1 MRAWFAA
8 GATTAFTGRYVLLR
22 MLLVKFKRNV
32 DALNAGDHRPLLR
45 SYHRDAV
52 LRFADGDHRWA
63 GVHAGR
69 DAIEEFLKS
78 FVHAGLRGEIV
89 EAYFG
94 GPPWRMTILVRF
106 NDHALAPDGTVAYR
120 NRTILQV
127 RTRWGRIVEQEDFY
141 EDTARIE
148 AFDARLRELGLGPRP

>member
-22 MLLVKFKRNV
+22 VLLNKFKRDV
-32 DALNAGDHRPLLR
+32 AALNAGDHRPLLR

-52 LRFADGDHRWA
+52 LRFAEGNHRWA
-63 GVHAGR
+63 GVHVGR
-69 DAIEEFLKS
+69 DAIEDFLKS
-78 FVHAGLRGEIV
+78 FVAAGLRGEIV

-106 NDHALAPDGTVAYR
+106 NDHALGPDGSVLYR
-120 NRTILQV
+120 NRTVLLV
-127 RTRWGRIVEQEDFY
+127 RTKWGRIVEQEDFY
-141 EDTARIE
+141 ENTARIE
-148 AFDARLRELGLGPRP
+148 AFEERLRQLGLRH